1 MSMNEDQQKLVIDNT
16 KLVYTVIKKHYPTFY
31 GNEDITQVGML
42 GLCEAA
48 TSWDSSK
55 SAFSTYA
62 CTCIQNEIRDYF
74 RTNPHNSVVLSL
86 DYEYEGG
93 STLSETIEG
102 DNDVASAVTFEDFL
116 EGETDRTKM
125 VIKLFAKG
133 YNSKEISDITGL
145 KRKTISKIKR
155 LTHIK
160 WEGIV
165 DYEQRS
171 KNSN

>member
-1 MSMNEDQQKLVIDNT
+1 MNEDQQKLVIDNT

-42 GLCEAA
+42 GLCKAA
-48 TSWDSSK
+48 TTWDSSK
-55 SAFSTYA
+55 SVFSTYA
-62 CTCIQNEIRDYF
+62 CICIHNEIRYYF
-74 RTNPHNSVVLSL
+74 RSNIHTGDVLSL

-93 STLSETIEG
+93 TTLSEAIEG
-102 DNDVASAVTFEDFL
+102 DNDVASTVTFEDFL
-116 EGETDRTKM
+116 EGESDRTKL
-125 VIKLFAKG
+125 VIKLFARG

-145 KRKTISKIKR
+145 KRKTISRIKR
-155 LTHIK
+155 LTHKK